1 MLYFNDMKKLT
12 VDKIEDGMI
21 LGREVCGNSG
31 NVLLSKG
38 TPLSG
43 ALGRRLVNWGISTV
57 YIEGEEEL
65 FPEES
70 TVSVSPEKLKDELM
84 NKFSNVISNPIMKK
98 IFVAVYQYR
107 MNSNS

>member
-1 MLYFNDMKKLT
+1 MKKLT
-12 VDKIEDGMI
+12 IDKVEDGMV

-38 TPLSG
+38 TPLSA
-43 ALGRRLVNWGISTV
+43 ALGRRLVNWGISAV
-57 YIEGEEEL
+57 YIEGEEES

-70 TVSVSPEKLKDELM
+70 TVSVSPEKLKDGLM
-84 NKFSNVISNPIMKK
+84 SKFSNVIGNPIMKK

-107 MNSNS
+107 MNSNG

>member
-1 MLYFNDMKKLT
+1 MKKLT
-12 VDKIEDGMI
+12 VDKIEDGMT

-38 TPLSG
+38 TPLSA
-43 ALGRRLVNWGISTV
+43 ALGRRLVNWGISAV
-57 YIEGEEEL
+57 YIEGEEES

-70 TVSVSPEKLKDELM
+70 MVSVSPEKLKDELM
-84 NKFSNVISNPIMKK
+84 SKFSNVINNPIMKK

-107 MNSNS
+107 INNNS